1 MALNILIP
9 ARGGSKRIPKK
20 NLADLNGKP
29 LLYYTINTCRNITD
43 EIYVST
49 DDTDI
54 KEFAESMNVNVI
66 ERPDRLSTDESKTED
81 VVEHFLEEID
91 TDLFC
96 VVQPTSPL
104 LSFTSIL
111 EAIDKLVS
119 PLYGVEQVKSY
130 DSVIS
135 VCKDVNYYWDSK
147 GKPVN
152 FELGNRKRT
161 QEHQGWFKE
170 NGAFYMTTKDNFL
183 KDNILQNGNVGFIE
197 MSERESIDIDNKY
210 DLEIVRRIIND

>member
-29 LLYYTINTCRNITD
+29 LLYYSINTCRNIT
-43 EIYVST
+43 ENIWVST
-49 DDTDI
+49 DDDDL
-54 KEFAESMNVNVI
+54 KEFADSMNVNVI
-66 ERPDRLSTDESKTED
+66 ERPERLATDESKTED

-104 LSFTSIL
+104 LSTRALVYGIELIEDKRFTFDSI
-111 EAIDKLVS
+111 
-119 PLYGVEQVKSY
+119 
-130 DSVIS
+130 IS
-135 VCKDVNYYWDSK
+135 VCRETNYYWDIN
-147 GKPVN
+147 GEPIN

-161 QEHQGWFKE
+161 QEHTPWFRE
-170 NGAFYMTTKDNFL
+170 NGAFYITNKDNFL
-183 KDNILQNGNVGFIE
+183 ENKILQNGRVGFVE
-197 MSERESIDIDNKY
+197 MNIQDSIDID
-210 DLEIVRRIIND
+210 DEHELELVRRII